1 MKRRLALRTAI
12 AVASLAAGVTPGLTA
27 APQAV
32 RPVSTVKTCR
42 GYVRGVIGGQVKC
55 LRRGEYCATRYRSQY
70 VRYGLRCYGV
80 PARLH

>member
-12 AVASLAAGVTPGLTA
+12 AVASLSAGATPSFAA
-27 APQAV
+27 APHAI
-32 RPVSTVKTCR
+32 RPAGTAKSCR

-55 LRRGEYCATRYRSQY
+55 LHRGEYCATRYRSQY
-70 VRYGLRCYGV
+70 VRYGLRCYGA